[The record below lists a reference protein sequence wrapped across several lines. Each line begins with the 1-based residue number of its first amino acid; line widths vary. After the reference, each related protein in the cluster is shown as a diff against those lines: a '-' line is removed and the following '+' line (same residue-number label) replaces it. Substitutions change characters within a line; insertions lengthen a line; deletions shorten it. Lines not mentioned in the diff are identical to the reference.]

1 MYKSITRNASLAC
14 LLAFLAMF
22 STGPYAGDYSR
33 LIVFGDSL
41 SDPGN
46 AFALTGEQSVPPY
59 DTLDDFL
66 VPSAPYAKGGHHL
79 SNGATWIEQLGK
91 TLKVNKSVGPAWRV
105 PGVFFN
111 YAVDRARARDAGL
124 NINLTPQVAAFNDLT
139 NSENLLNDAL
149 IVILIG
155 GNDVRDATVTSNPL
169 ILNQAIVAISDNI
182 IALYGAGAREFLV
195 GNAPDIGLIPS
206 ILLAD
211 ELFPGLAAGATA
223 LSIGFNIALN
233 DLLNTLEDPIVGLP
247 GITIKRLNLFEFIT
261 DIVADPASFGLN
273 NADTACV
280 MPGVPPFACKKPDTF
295 FFWDGVHP
303 TKAGHK
309 LFAEKALEALSS
321 Q

>member
-1 MYKSITRNASLAC
+1 MYESTKQNIILAC
-14 LLAFLAMF
+14 LLAFLAIF
-22 STGPYAGDYSR
+22 STGLYAGDYSR
-33 LIVFGDSL
+33 LIIFGDSL

-59 DTLDDFL
+59 DTLDVFL
-66 VPSAPYAKGGHHL
+66 VPSAPYARGGHHL

-111 YAVDRARARDAGL
+111 YAVDRARARDDGI
-124 NINLTPQVAAFNDLT
+124 NVNLTDQVAAFNDLP
-139 NSENLLNDAL
+139 NNESLLNDAL

-155 GNDVRDATVTSNPL
+155 GNDVRDAAVTSNPP
-169 ILNQAIVAISDNI
+169 ILNQAIMAISDNI
-182 IALYGAGAREFLV
+182 IALYGEGAREFLI
-195 GNAPDIGLIPS
+195 GNAPDVGLIPS

-211 ELFPGLAAGATA
+211 EFFPGLAAGATA
-223 LSIGFNIALN
+223 LSIGFNSALN
-233 DLLNTLEDPIVGLP
+233 NLLDTLDDLP

-261 DIVADPASFGLN
+261 DVVSDPASFGLI

-280 MPGVPPFACKKPDTF
+280 MPGIPPFACKKPDTF
-295 FFWDGVHP
+295 FFWDGIHP

-309 LFAEKALEALSS
+309 LFAEKALEALNSL
-321 Q
+321 